1 MSKKR
6 ILIFSLVY
14 YPNFIGGA
22 EVAIKEIT
30 DRLGN
35 DFEFDMVTLRLDSH
49 LPKVEKIG
57 DVTIYRVGWTGGKD
71 LKVSP
76 DSLPKFLHLNKYAM
90 PITALVK
97 AISLHHK
104 NKYDIIWSMMATY
117 NSFAA
122 LFFKLLHPKVKFLL
136 TLQEGDPIPFIK
148 KRARPVWPLF
158 KMIFTRA
165 DMIQVISKYLSD
177 FAQDMGARCPV
188 IVVPNAVDIKRFT
201 KEYTNEEIL
210 ELRNSFFKKEACPP
224 LAEPAGDGRRGD
236 IFLITT
242 SRLVSKN
249 AVEDIVKAMPLLPEN
264 IKLIIA
270 GRGYMEDSIKKLGV
284 ILGVEKRV
292 EFIGW
297 LTHTDM
303 PKYLKASD
311 IFIRVPISEGFGNS
325 YVEAMACGLPCIATP
340 VGGILDFIKDRETG
354 MFVHPSSPDG
364 SAYGGRAEVR
374 NPESVRDAVM
384 ELVKDPEL
392 VSKIKRQ
399 SFEMIKEKYDWPII
413 AGEMNKVFK
422 NI

>member
-6 ILIFSLVY
+6 VLIFSLVY

-35 DFEFDMVTLRLDSH
+35 GFEFDMVTLRLDSH
-49 LPKVEKIG
+49 LPKVERIG
-57 DVTIYRVGWTGGKD
+57 NINVYRVGWTGGKD

-76 DSLPKFLHLNKYAM
+76 DSLPFHLHLNKYFM
-90 PITALVK
+90 PITAFIK
-97 AISLHHK
+97 AVYLHKK
-104 NKYDIIWSMMATY
+104 NNYDVFWSMMATY

-122 LFFKLLHPKVKFLL
+122 LFMKWCFPKTKFLL
-136 TLQEGDPIPFIK
+136 TLQEGDPIPYIK
-148 KRARPVWPLF
+148 KRAFWVWPLF
-158 KMIFTRA
+158 RSIFTNA
-165 DMIQVISKYLSD
+165 DIIQVISKYLGD
-177 FAQDMGARCPV
+177 FARDMGSRCPV

-201 KEYTNEEIL
+201 KEYKDEEINEIKNKL
-210 ELRNSFFKKEACPP
+210 EKK
-224 LAEPAGDGRRGD
+224 DDD

-242 SRLVSKN
+242 SRLVTKN
-249 AVEDIVKAMPLLPEN
+249 AVEDIIKAMPLLPSN
-264 IKLIIA
+264 VKLIIA
-270 GRGYMEDSIKKLGV
+270 GRGYMESSLKRESK
-284 ILGVEKRV
+284 ILGIENRIQ
-292 EFIGW
+292 FIGW
-297 LTHTDM
+297 LTHSDM

-364 SAYGGRAEVR
+364 GAYGGRAEVR

-399 SFEMIKEKYDWPII
+399 SFEMVKEKYDWPII
-413 AGEMNKVFK
+413 TQEMNKIFE

>member
-1 MSKKR
+1 MPKKR

-57 DVTIYRVGWTGGKD
+57 DVTIYRVGWTGGEN

-201 KEYTNEEIL
+201 KEYTNEEIDEVKDKL
-210 ELRNSFFKKEACPP
+210 YKKE
-224 LAEPAGDGRRGD
+224 ED
-236 IFLITT
+236 ILLITT

-249 AVEDIVKAMPLLPEN
+249 AVEDIVKAIPLMSDN
-264 IKLIIA
+264 IKLVIA
-270 GRGYMEDSIKKLGV
+270 GRGYMEDSIRKLSV

-297 LTHTDM
+297 LTHSDM

-325 YVEAMACGLPCIATP
+325 YVEAMACGLPCVATP
-340 VGGILDFIKDRETG
+340 VGGIVDFIKDRETG
-354 MFVHPSSPDG
+354 MFVHPSSPAG

-399 SFEMIKEKYDWPII
+399 SFEMVKEKYDWPII

>member
-1 MSKKR
+1 MNTANRKKR

-30 DRLGN
+30 DRLEG
-35 DFEFDMVTLRLDSH
+35 DFEFDMVTLRLDAH

-57 DVTIYRVGWTGGKD
+57 NITIHRVGWTDRKD
-71 LKVSP
+71 RSVSA

-90 PITALVK
+90 PITAFIK
-97 AISLHHK
+97 AVSLHRK

-122 LFFKLLHPKVKFLL
+122 FFFKLLHPKVKFLL

-148 KRARPVWPLF
+148 KRARPLWPLF

-177 FAQDMGARCPV
+177 FAQDMGAKCPV

-201 KEYTNEEIL
+201 KEYSKEEIDEVRDKL
-210 ELRNSFFKKEACPP
+210 HKKE
-224 LAEPAGDGRRGD
+224 ED
-236 IFLITT
+236 ILLITT

-249 AVEDIVKAMPLLPEN
+249 AVEDIVKAMPLMSEN
-264 IKLIIA
+264 IKLVIA
-270 GRGYMEDSIKKLGV
+270 GRGYMEDSIRKLSL
-284 ILGVEKRV
+284 ILGVEKRI

-297 LTHTDM
+297 LSHTDM

-325 YVEAMACGLPCIATP
+325 YVEAMACGLPCVATP
-340 VGGILDFIKDRETG
+340 VGGILDFIKDGETG
-354 MFVHPSSPDG
+354 VF
-364 SAYGGRAEVR
+364 AEVR
-374 NPESVRDAVM
+374 NPESVANSVM
-384 ELVKDPEL
+384 DLVMDSEL
-392 VSKIKRQ
+392 VSRIKRQ
-399 SFEMIKEKYDWPII
+399 SFEMVKEKYDWEII
-413 AGEMNKVFK
+413 SKEMNKIFQ